1 MGTPV
6 KQSVRL
12 MIRALQMFAK
22 KKKKIL
28 PSKHG
33 KKDIRDAIDTA
44 YNPLTAKSYKNMTKH
59 EKTFDTKWRMGNAE
73 IRLRELLGHNY
84 RN

>member
-1 MGTPV
+1 MGTQV

-12 MIRALQMFAK
+12 MVRALQLFAK
-22 KKKKIL
+22 KKKL
-28 PSKHG
+28 PKSMHG
-33 KKDIRDAIDTA
+33 KKNIRDVRDKA
-44 YNPLTAKSYKNMTKH
+44 YNPLTTKSYQNMSKH
-59 EKTFDTKWRMGNAE
+59 EKKFDTKWRMGNAE

>member
-12 MIRALQMFAK
+12 MIRALQLFAK
-22 KKKKIL
+22 KKKKL
-28 PSKHG
+28 PKIKQSEKRTSYQDMSKHEQ
-33 KKDIRDAIDTA
+33 K
-44 YNPLTAKSYKNMTKH
+44 
-59 EKTFDTKWRMGNAE
+59 FDTKWRMGNAE
-73 IRLRELLGHNY
+73 ARLRELLGHNY

>member
-12 MIRALQMFAK
+12 MVRALQLFAK
-22 KKKKIL
+22 KKKL
-28 PSKHG
+28 PVSKPA
-33 KKDIRDAIDTA
+33 KKNIRDARGTA
-44 YNPLTAKSYKNMTKH
+44 YNPLTTKSYQNMSKH
-59 EKTFDTKWRMGNAE
+59 EKKFDTKWRMGNAE

>member
-6 KQSVRL
+6 RQSVRL
-12 MIRALQMFAK
+12 MVRALQLFAK
-22 KKKKIL
+22 KKKL
-28 PSKHG
+28 PKV
-33 KKDIRDAIDTA
+33 KKNIRDTRDTA
-44 YNPLTAKSYKNMTKH
+44 YNPLTTKSYQNMSKH
-59 EKTFDTKWRMGNAE
+59 EKKFDTKWRMGNAE

>member
-22 KKKKIL
+22 KKKKMPKIRQME
-28 PSKHG
+28 SKN
-33 KKDIRDAIDTA
+33 IRTRD
-44 YNPLTAKSYKNMTKH
+44 MTKH

>member
-12 MIRALQMFAK
+12 MVRALQLFAK
-22 KKKKIL
+22 KKKKLSKIKQSEKRTSYQDM
-28 PSKHG
+28 SKHEQ
-33 KKDIRDAIDTA
+33 K
-44 YNPLTAKSYKNMTKH
+44 
-59 EKTFDTKWRMGNAE
+59 FDTKWRMGNAE

>member
-1 MGTPV
+1 MGTQV

-12 MIRALQMFAK
+12 MVRALQLFAK
-22 KKKKIL
+22 KKKL
-28 PSKHG
+28 PKV
-33 KKDIRDAIDTA
+33 KKNIRDARDTA
-44 YNPLTAKSYKNMTKH
+44 YNPLTTKSYQNMSKH
-59 EKTFDTKWRMGNAE
+59 EKKFDTKWRMGNAE